1 MPDPTAID
9 PLAVPRP
16 AILTIEPE
24 ALLEGR
30 RLSSTHP
37 ILSLDDSA
45 ATSAGQEQ
53 RANGPQDLAS
63 SGWTCVDGCASRVRQ
78 HKAGDDESHPF
89 MLVSG

>member
-1 MPDPTAID
+1 
-9 PLAVPRP
+9 
-16 AILTIEPE
+16 
-24 ALLEGR
+24 
-30 RLSSTHP
+30 
-37 ILSLDDSA
+37 LSLDDSA